1 MLSSARQRV
10 VKAWMSLQVEY
21 QGSYSDQRL
30 QQLGHYMKELSTLR
44 LLLVCVLTP
53 LPCLFLSLIK
63 EVPPM
68 APPEAGVYGN
78 GVFFARS
85 WAVMADPSLFVEVQ
99 RQLVVYQCQTTL
111 PFVYPLYIYGF
122 VSLTGWNQVIFVAVL
137 PIIQIIAKNWISR
150 ALGDDDDQKPQC
162 VIFVVEV
169 YNALYVSNVLQTA
182 SSWASTAA
190 VMVVDLVQFWVSMLD
205 IVEIF
210 KDVNALMA
218 KIPRDHPLATES
230 FVQVAAHLMTAE
242 AQAKAQSG
250 QVEVNDPCLALT
262 TPAPKPTE
270 APESGSYVPKMKDA
284 YMSRQW
290 IVSQTARV
298 FPFHPQNRYRK
309 QPTISDNDLKLDDI
323 LTPTERSMFIRKTK
337 HVLFIAEY
345 LVLVEYVE
353 AVLPFVYCL
362 HELILFQ
369 MHNSAYYPSLAGLS
383 SAQVSSGLRST
394 LLYSVLQLGSF
405 ITLMLLLKIKLGYS
419 PLQHLAFVLDVHAG
433 VVQTKL
439 NLIFVYIMQVSLT
452 HLGADF
458 SFKFSWL
465 HPRKD

>member
-1 MLSSARQRV
+1 
-10 VKAWMSLQVEY
+10 MSLQVEY

-169 YNALYVSNVLQTA
+169 YNALYVSSVLQTA

-190 VMVVDLVQFWVSMLD
+190 VMVVDLVQFWVSMID
-205 IVEIF
+205 IIKVFEGLS
-210 KDVNALMA
+210 ALMA
-218 KIPRDHPLATES
+218 KIPCDHPLAKEN
-230 FVQVAAHLMTAE
+230 FVQLAVRLMAME
-242 AQAKAQSG
+242 AQTDSSNG
-250 QVEVNDPCLALT
+250 RHDLEL
-262 TPAPKPTE
+262 E
-270 APESGSYVPKMKDA
+270 A
-284 YMSRQW
+284 
-290 IVSQTARV
+290 IFSQEERV
-298 FPFHPQNRYRK
+298 R
-309 QPTISDNDLKLDDI
+309 
-323 LTPTERSMFIRKTK
+323 FIRKAK
-337 HVLFIAEY
+337 RVLFIAEY
-345 LVLVEYVE
+345 LLLVEYVE
-353 AVLPFVYCL
+353 VVLPFAYCL
-362 HELILFQ
+362 HQFILFH
-369 MHNSAYYPSLAGLS
+369 MHN
-383 SAQVSSGLRST
+383 
-394 LLYSVLQLGSF
+394 VLV
-405 ITLMLLLKIKLGYS
+405 LKRKLGYS
-419 PLQHLAFVLDVHAG
+419 SLQQLAFVLDAHAG

-452 HLGADF
+452 HLGTDF

-465 HPRKD
+465 KSTNG